1 VTTASDDAAG
11 PVPVRVV
18 LPADPLLG
26 HPEQGVVA
34 RLWRRRQ
41 TETGWVYLVGLPSYR
56 DLEDGGVEA
65 AEYRVWVRAPDHVR
79 PVDGVDYDQV
89 PTEPLPPAPRKSVV
103 REVLGKR
110 RPSGWVLA
118 KVREGR
124 GPARG
129 VLHAP
134 DCREAPEGAPLLDV
148 QRAPGRRGEPGDA
161 AVHVVRV
168 RSGADVAAAR
178 LRPHHRLLTCRG
190 QESDSMVT
198 GTSSGTVH
206 SLPLDLAVMLRRTGS
221 FA

>member
-1 VTTASDDAAG
+1 MTTASVDAAG

-18 LPADPLLG
+18 LPADPLLW

-65 AEYRVWVRAPDHVR
+65 AEYRVWVRAPDHMR

-124 GPARG
+124 GPARA

-134 DCREAPEGAPLLDV
+134 DCGRHPRARRCSMCSAPL
-148 QRAPGRRGEPGDA
+148 
-161 AVHVVRV
+161 
-168 RSGADVAAAR
+168 DVAENPGTQLCTLCECAQE
-178 LRPHHRLLTCRG
+178 LTPLLHGFDHIT
-190 QESDSMVT
+190 DS
-198 GTSSGTVH
+198 
-206 SLPLDLAVMLRRTGS
+206 
-221 FA
+221 

>member
-1 VTTASDDAAG
+1 MTTASDDAAK

-18 LPADPLLG
+18 LPADPVLG
-26 HPEQGVVA
+26 HPEQEVVA
-34 RLWRRRQ
+34 RLWRRQQ
-41 TETGWVYLVGLPSYR
+41 TEAGWRYLVGLPSYR

-89 PTEPLPPAPRKSVV
+89 PTEHLPSTRASVV
-103 REVLGKR
+103 REVLGER

-134 DCREAPEGAPLLDV
+134 DCEEAPQGAPLLGV
-148 QRAPGRRGEPGDA
+148 EQALNVAENPGTRLCTLCGCAQELTPLLRGFDQISDA
-161 AVHVVRV
+161 
-168 RSGADVAAAR
+168 
-178 LRPHHRLLTCRG
+178 
-190 QESDSMVT
+190 
-198 GTSSGTVH
+198 
-206 SLPLDLAVMLRRTGS
+206 
-221 FA
+221 

>member
-1 VTTASDDAAG
+1 MTTPSDDAAESA

-26 HPEQGVVA
+26 TEQQEVVA
-34 RLWRRRQ
+34 RLWKRRQ
-41 TETGWVYLVGLPSYR
+41 TGTGWAYLVGLPSYR

-89 PTEPLPPAPRKSVV
+89 ATERLEPPPKSAV
-103 REVLGKR
+103 REVLGER

-118 KVREGR
+118 KVRGGR

-134 DCREAPEGAPLLDV
+134 DCEEAPQGAPLLDV
-148 QRAPGRRGEPGDA
+148 EHALSVAENPGTRLCTLCGCAQELTPLL
-161 AVHVVRV
+161 
-168 RSGADVAAAR
+168 SGFDYI
-178 LRPHHRLLTCRG
+178 T
-190 QESDSMVT
+190 DS
-198 GTSSGTVH
+198 
-206 SLPLDLAVMLRRTGS
+206 
-221 FA
+221 